1 MRTTLNIDDD
11 VLLAAKAIAR
21 RDKKT
26 VGQVISEWGQITT
39 DQQFSGITSKTFP
52 VRTGTEAENTIPD
65 VKKHQKQSF

>member
-26 VGQVISEWGQITT
+26 VGQVISEWDQIAIG
-39 DQQFSGITSKTFP
+39 QQFSGITSQTFP
-52 VRTGTEAENTIPD
+52 GRTETEAENTISD
-65 VKKHQKQSF
+65 VKKHQK